1 MSLSS
6 EEEVLNFFFLFL
18 KFLEDIRPFCE
29 ATDTPV
35 LDIWLRLPLKTFLL
49 NVNTLSTQVFSK
61 DFC

>member
-6 EEEVLNFFFLFL
+6 EEEVLKFFFLFL
-18 KFLEDIRPFCE
+18 KFLEDIRPFCG